1 MPSLNV
7 KVIGFKG
14 KSDSDRAMIIRRPM
28 EFASQFYRS
37 GFKASDQ
44 AQGQGVLRIGMRV
57 SERTREYVRISI
69 RACGE
74 LSRAGTTQ
82 PLGLRW
88 EFDTTSNDYRN
99 IGAAVKI
106 GFCPPCRGNSLAK
119 ILWLC

>member
-44 AQGQGVLRIGMRV
+44 AQGQNVLRIGMRV
-57 SERTREYVRISI
+57 SGRTREYVSISI
-69 RACGE
+69 R
-74 LSRAGTTQ
+74 GTTQ

-106 GFCPPCRGNSLAK
+106 GFCPLCRGNSLAK